1 MEKDI
6 YKGSE
11 HIYLSSQNYIFNEQ
25 NAFQI
30 ITNLTNSPDFKGNI
44 YIEDEIFADGES
56 QISDTDRAVEI
67 DRFFNLKT
75 LPKGKT
81 KKIKTIDFG
90 DYYREKLEEFKKGKE
105 VNKRLNAEGKERQF
119 LLIYKNKLKN
129 TLYRYAN
136 NYDKVLFTGISQKV
150 KDKLG
155 FKDYF
160 DKKRLKKKR
169 EQITKKTQPV
179 NQNDQPIQKVKTTE
193 GVINFLKEKYL
204 EKTKELGALKTQFPV
219 WNLSALYIGETGD
232 FNLFVDV
239 LYYSES

>member
-44 YIEDEIFADGES
+44 YIEDEIFPDGES

-75 LPKGKT
+75 LPKDKT

-90 DYYREKLEEFKKGKE
+90 DYYRKKLEEFKKGKE
-105 VNKRLNAEGKERQF
+105 VSKRLTAEKKEEQYLKR
-119 LLIYKNKLKN
+119 YSYRLKN
-129 TLYRYAN
+129 TLYRYIN

-155 FKDYF
+155 FKSYF

-169 EQITKKTQPV
+169 EEIRKKTQPV
-179 NQNDQPIQKVKTTE
+179 NSDDQAIKKVQTTE

-204 EKTKELGALKTQFPV
+204 EKTKQLGALKTQFPV
-219 WNLSALYIGETGD
+219 WNLSALYIGDTGD